1 MPHCL
6 NPKKAHENRS
16 AFSRPVPSGPTVA
29 ISTTTSEEMAEEQ
42 VACQFCK
49 YLLEGA
55 ILGDCR
61 VVRWIGCGAF
71 GDVYEAE
78 QLPPLNRR
86 VAIKVMS
93 IERVVDGESA
103 EMFAREVSTI
113 AALDHPNILPVLRV
127 GMIEDGRSYLVM
139 KYAALGSLQQFCQ
152 PAILAPSL
160 SPTATPA
167 TIVETPSDELA
178 IVAAETLHIADA
190 PEQQATPIPLFDDD
204 LTPRSGALAELDQT
218 DRLNN
223 APPDAEPDESS
234 KDDEDSEVT
243 DRRKHAPELVQ
254 HTEASVGGDEHAD
267 ELQTSEEQPAP
278 EETRSIEQAETVLIK
293 DGARNEDGRAVDVTA
308 QSATVLMAAH
318 TDLAAAGAHIPQ
330 PHTGEALILSPQ
342 EVLPY
347 LEQAAAAL
355 DYAHQRGLIHLDVK
369 PANLLLDAQGRL
381 MLADFGVSVL
391 LEGYTHA
398 SLHYYVGTPLYTAPE
413 QWLEQ
418 PRPASDQYALAVT
431 FYQLLTGRPPFSGNL
446 YAVMHGHLQA
456 PVPPMSAF
464 NPLIPEGI
472 EAVIRRALAKEPTD
486 RYPSVLAFARAYREA
501 MESAASATTDA
512 QMQQRATLLLEQYP
526 PGEPPQNNV
535 QLVRLAAEGSVATL
549 EDLPILETAQAE
561 AGEEE
566 DTQPRTSEKRQKRR
580 GKWVRVLL
588 LVVLVLLLLSSGG
601 LGLVRVERPCL
612 LNICPQIGLST
623 HAITFTNGDSQQV
636 KLTNTGTDT
645 LNWQVAPGSLYP
657 WLKVAPM
664 RGTLIPNQTRMLTF
678 TTSVNQVI
686 DQNGTYT
693 DPVEIDGNIGVVH
706 QNVLVR
712 ENVVTGLRAVS
723 VKVSGLNFVY
733 DQNRLQPDK
742 QTLTI
747 ANKSGH
753 TLNWSVEYS
762 DNNWLGVTPG
772 TGSVRDKQTATL
784 TFTVMNPQILANDN
798 YDVHFSLWGKL
809 DTQTSFSPLQ
819 TDTFTLQ
826 VNQPAPTITPTSAA
840 TTPLN
845 FSAQSIVAPGAPGQ
859 ARSNHSMIWDPQ
871 DDELLAFGG
880 INSKGNLLNDLEAY
894 SPASNQWTTLTPEG
908 ASSASDCSGS
918 SPSPRMNAAL
928 IWDSA
933 DQEALLFG
941 GEGNNSSYL
950 SDLWAYS
957 PSKGKWTNLAC
968 STTSGAGPAGRG
980 GAGVAWDGSRM
991 LILGGLGADG
1001 PLGDFWAYAPA
1012 SASWSE
1018 LTATIPPGALAYP
1031 AMSWDGSDQQLY
1043 LFGGLKANG
1052 LQLNDFYV
1060 YQSDHSWHA
1069 ISPNTGPAPAAR
1081 EQAMSTWDSRDGLFL
1096 LMGGWQSN
1104 GNTTFSALWAYSP
1117 KTNTWSEITSLLTS
1131 PSTSVVPS
1139 RLSSVMVWD
1148 NTNNRAYV
1156 YAGAGGPNKTTL
1168 NDLWTIIPA

>member
-1 MPHCL
+1 MAL
-6 NPKKAHENRS
+6 
-16 AFSRPVPSGPTVA
+16 
-29 ISTTTSEEMAEEQ
+29 STTTSEEAAEEQ
-42 VACQFCK
+42 VACQYCK

-55 ILGDCR
+55 LLGDCR

-139 KYAALGSLQQFCQ
+139 KYAAQGSLQQFCQ
-152 PAILAPSL
+152 PASLTPSL
-160 SPTATPA
+160 LPTVTPA

-178 IVAAETLHIADA
+178 IISAETLHIAGS
-190 PEQQATPIPLFDDD
+190 PEQQATLIPPFDADI
-204 LTPRSGALAELDQT
+204 TPRSGALAEPEHT
-218 DRLNN
+218 EHPNN
-223 APPDAEPDESS
+223 APPDNEPDESDKGDKETAEGLAS
-234 KDDEDSEVT
+234 VNVAPLNPAENDEDSDAT
-243 DRRKHAPELVQ
+243 GRREHAPELIQ
-254 HTEASVGGDEHAD
+254 HVEELVEGSEHAD
-267 ELQTSEEQPAP
+267 EPQAGEKQPAP
-278 EETRSIEQAETVLIK
+278 EETCSIEQAETVLIK
-293 DGARNEDGRAVDVTA
+293 DGVQDENGRAVDVTA
-308 QSATVLMAAH
+308 QSATVLMATN
-318 TDLAAAGAHIPQ
+318 TDLAAAGARFPQ
-330 PHTGEALILSPQ
+330 PYTGETLMLSPQ

-431 FYQLLTGRPPFSGNL
+431 CYQLLTGRPPFSGNL

-486 RYPSVLAFARAYREA
+486 RYSSVLAFARAYREA
-501 MESAASATTDA
+501 LENAASATTDA
-512 QMQQRATLLLEQYP
+512 QMQQRATLLLEQYT
-526 PGEPPQNNV
+526 PGEPVQNNI

-549 EDLPILETAQAE
+549 EDLPILETTQEE

-566 DTQPRTSEKRQKRR
+566 TTQPRTLEKRPKRR

-601 LGLVRVERPCL
+601 LGLVRIERPCL
-612 LNICPQIGLST
+612 LNICPQIGLSA
-623 HAITFTNGDSQQV
+623 HAITFTNDDSQPI
-636 KLTNTGTDT
+636 KLTNRGTDT
-645 LNWQVAPGSLYP
+645 LNWQIAPGSLYP
-657 WLKVAPM
+657 WLKVTPM
-664 RGTLIPNQTRMLTF
+664 SGSLVPNQTRILTF
-678 TTSVNQVI
+678 TTSMNQGI

-706 QNVLVR
+706 QNVLVT

-733 DQNRLQPDK
+733 DQDRVQPDK

-762 DNNWLGVTPG
+762 DNNWLGVTPSM
-772 TGSVRDKQTATL
+772 GSVPNNQTATL
-784 TFTVMNPQILANDN
+784 TFTVMNPQMLANDN

-809 DTQTSFSPLQ
+809 DNQTSFSPLQ

-826 VNQPAPTITPTSAA
+826 VNQPAPTITPTSS
-840 TTPLN
+840 TTAPFN

-859 ARSNHSMIWDPQ
+859 ARSNHSMVWDPQ
-871 DDELLAFGG
+871 DDELLVFGG
-880 INSKGNLLNDLEAY
+880 INSQGNLLNDLEAY
-894 SPASNQWTTLTPEG
+894 SPANNQWTTLTPAG
-908 ASSASDCSGS
+908 AAGANCSGS

-928 IWDSA
+928 VWDSP

-957 PSKGKWTNLAC
+957 PSKGKWTNLVC

-991 LILGGLGADG
+991 LILGGLSANGL
-1001 PLGDFWAYAPA
+1001 LGDFWAYTPA

-1018 LTATIPPGALAYP
+1018 LTTTIPPGALAYP
-1031 AMSWDGSDQQLY
+1031 AMSWDGGDQQLY

-1131 PSTSVVPS
+1131 PSTSVIPS
-1139 RLSSVMVWD
+1139 RLASVMVWD

-1168 NDLWTIIPA
+1168 NDLWAVIPA

>member
-16 AFSRPVPSGPTVA
+16 ALSRPVPSGPTVA
-29 ISTTTSEEMAEEQ
+29 LSTTTSEEMAEEQ

-55 ILGDCR
+55 LLGDCR

-93 IERVVDGESA
+93 IEHVIDSEST

-113 AALDHPNILPVLRV
+113 AALDHPNILPVLHV

-139 KYAALGSLQQFCQ
+139 KYAAQGSLQQFCQ
-152 PAILAPSL
+152 PASLAPSL
-160 SPTATPA
+160 LPTVTPA

-178 IVAAETLHIADA
+178 IVSAETLHVADS

-204 LTPRSGALAELDQT
+204 ITPRSGALVEPEQA
-218 DRLNN
+218 DRLTN
-223 APPDAEPDESS
+223 APPDAEPDESD
-234 KDDEDSEVT
+234 KDDEDSDAT
-243 DRRKHAPELVQ
+243 DHREHAPELIQ
-254 HTEASVGGDEHAD
+254 HAEALVEGSEHAD
-267 ELQTSEEQPAP
+267 EPQASEKQPEP
-278 EETRSIEQAETVLIK
+278 EETCSIEQAETVLIK
-293 DGARNEDGRAVDVTA
+293 DGARDEDGRAVDVTA
-308 QSATVLMAAH
+308 QSATVIMTTN
-318 TDLAAAGAHIPQ
+318 TDLAAAGVRFPQ
-330 PHTGEALILSPQ
+330 PYTGEALMLSPQ

-431 FYQLLTGRPPFSGNL
+431 CYQLLTGRPPFSGNL

-456 PVPPMSAF
+456 SVPPMGAF
-464 NPLIPEGI
+464 NPLIPGGI

-486 RYPSVLAFARAYREA
+486 RYPSVLAFSRAYREA
-501 MESAASATTDA
+501 MENAASATTDA
-512 QMQQRATLLLEQYP
+512 QMQQRATLLLEQYT
-526 PGEPPQNNV
+526 PGEPVQHSV

-549 EDLPILETAQAE
+549 EDLPVLEIAQEEADAE
-561 AGEEE
+561 EA
-566 DTQPRTSEKRQKRR
+566 TQPQTLEKRPKRR

-588 LVVLVLLLLSSGG
+588 LVVLALLLLSSGG
-601 LGLVRVERPCL
+601 LSLVRVERPCL
-612 LNICPQIGLST
+612 LNICPQIGLSAQT
-623 HAITFTNGDSQQV
+623 ITFTNDDSQQI
-636 KLTNTGTDT
+636 KLTNKGTDT
-645 LNWQVAPGSLYP
+645 LNWQIAPGSLYP
-657 WLKVAPM
+657 WLKVTPM
-664 RGTLIPNQTRMLTF
+664 SGALVPNQTRILTF
-678 TTSVNQVI
+678 TTNMNQGI

-693 DPVEIDGNIGVVH
+693 DPVEIDGNIGVAH

-733 DQNRLQPDK
+733 DQGRLQPDK

-753 TLNWSVEYS
+753 ILNWSVEYS

-772 TGSVRDKQTATL
+772 TGSVHNNQTATL
-784 TFTVMNPQILANDN
+784 TFTVMNPQMLANDN

-809 DTQTSFSPLQ
+809 DNQTSFSPLQ

-826 VNQPAPTITPTSAA
+826 VNQPAPTITPTSP
-840 TTPLN
+840 TSTQLN

-859 ARSNHSMIWDPQ
+859 ARSNHSMVWDPQ
-871 DDELLAFGG
+871 DDELLVFGG
-880 INSKGNLLNDLEAY
+880 INSQGNLLNDLEAY
-894 SPASNQWTTLTPEG
+894 SPANNQWTTLTPAGG
-908 ASSASDCSGS
+908 AEANCSGS
-918 SPSPRMNAAL
+918 NPSPRMNAAL
-928 IWDSA
+928 IWDSV

-968 STTSGAGPAGRG
+968 ATTSGAGPAGRG

-991 LILGGLGADG
+991 LILGGLGTNG
-1001 PLGDFWAYAPA
+1001 LLGDFWAYAPA

-1031 AMSWDGSDQQLY
+1031 AMSWDGGDQQLY

-1052 LQLNDFYV
+1052 LQLNNFYV

-1069 ISPNTGPAPAAR
+1069 ISPKAGPAPAAR

-1117 KTNTWSEITSLLTS
+1117 KTNTWSEITSLLNS
-1131 PSTSVVPS
+1131 PSTSVIPS

-1168 NDLWTIIPA
+1168 NDLWAVIPA